1 MTDRVTVAVGAVIV
15 QDDKLLL
22 IQRAHDPG
30 TGRWAVPGGR
40 VEPGETLAQ
49 AARRE
54 VLEETGLEVAVGD
67 IAWVGDSIGPGDP
80 PAWHFAI
87 VDFWATPTGGSL
99 TAAADAAAAEWVPID
114 RLGDW
119 PIVDTMVELVH
130 ALFPPAG
137 QS

>member
-15 QDDKLLL
+15 QDDTLLL
-22 IQRAHDPG
+22 VQRAHDPAA
-30 TGRWAVPGGR
+30 GRWAVPGGR
-40 VEPGETLAQ
+40 VEPGETLAG

-87 VDFWATPTGGSL
+87 VDFWAVPTGGSL
-99 TAAADAAAAEWVPID
+99 AAAGDAAAAEWVPLE
-114 RLGDW
+114 RLDGR
-119 PIVDTMVELVH
+119 PMVDSMVEFVH
-130 ALFPPAG
+130 ALFPSAG
-137 QS
+137 RS